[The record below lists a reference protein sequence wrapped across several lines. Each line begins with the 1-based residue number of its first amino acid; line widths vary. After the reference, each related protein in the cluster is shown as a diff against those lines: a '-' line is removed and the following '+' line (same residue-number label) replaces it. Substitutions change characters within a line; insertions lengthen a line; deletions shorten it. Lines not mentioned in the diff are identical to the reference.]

1 MYKEKERINVMK
13 FLQWNDRNGYYTD
26 EECDLEEEP
35 RMNYEEAIK
44 YFFGVLNDNF
54 YYNIVDNIFELTYEE
69 TIKYAKDNG
78 FYNNTYEKLI
88 LLVENENP
96 TEEFYRSLI

>member
-1 MYKEKERINVMK
+1 MDKDKLRVNITK
-13 FLQWNDRNGYYTD
+13 FLQWNDGNGYYTD

-35 RMNYEEAIK
+35 RKTYEEAVK
-44 YFFGVLNDNF
+44 YFFGVLNDDF

-69 TIKYAKDNG
+69 VIKYAKDNG
-78 FYNNTYEKLI
+78 FYNNTYEKLM
-88 LLVENENP
+88 LLVDNENP

>member
-1 MYKEKERINVMK
+1 MEKVKSRTRITK

-35 RMNYEEAIK
+35 RMTYEEAVK
-44 YFFGVLNDNF
+44 YFFGVLNDDF

-69 TIKYAKDNG
+69 VINYAKDNR
-78 FYNNTYEKLI
+78 FYNNTYEKLM

>member
-1 MYKEKERINVMK
+1 MDKHRIKITK
-13 FLQWNDRNGYYTD
+13 FLQWNDKNGYYTD
-26 EECDLEEEP
+26 EECDLEEQS
-35 RMNYEEAIK
+35 RMTYEEAVK
-44 YFFGVLNDNF
+44 YFFGVLNDDF

-69 TIKYAKDNG
+69 VIKYAKDNV
-78 FYNNTYEKLI
+78 FYNNTYEKLM